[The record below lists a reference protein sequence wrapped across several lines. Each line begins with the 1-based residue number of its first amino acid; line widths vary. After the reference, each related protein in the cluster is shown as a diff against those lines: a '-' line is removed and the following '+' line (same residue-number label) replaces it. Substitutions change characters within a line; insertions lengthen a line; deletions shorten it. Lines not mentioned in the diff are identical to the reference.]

1 MDIVKYNGV
10 IDSKLK
16 VLEQKLQ
23 EIEEWDVTSL
33 AQIQASSMLSNAL
46 ERALQVA
53 VETMID
59 ISERILALEHIAPQ
73 ASAAAN
79 MEALAKLG
87 VIDSATPYMEMVR
100 FRNFIVHRYEHID
113 LDIIYDIATKKLA
126 LFRQFADEIYAS

>member
-1 MDIVKYNGV
+1 MDSVKYNGV
-10 IDSKLK
+10 IDNKLK

-23 EIEEWDVTSL
+23 EIEEWNVTTL
-33 AQIQASSMLSNAL
+33 VQIQQSSMLSNAL

-73 ASAAAN
+73 GNAAAN
-79 MEALAKLG
+79 MEALARLN
-87 VIDSATPYMEMVR
+87 IIESASPYMEMVR

-113 LDIIYDIATKKLA
+113 LDIIYDIATSKLV
-126 LFRQFADEIYAS
+126 LFRQFADEIYSS